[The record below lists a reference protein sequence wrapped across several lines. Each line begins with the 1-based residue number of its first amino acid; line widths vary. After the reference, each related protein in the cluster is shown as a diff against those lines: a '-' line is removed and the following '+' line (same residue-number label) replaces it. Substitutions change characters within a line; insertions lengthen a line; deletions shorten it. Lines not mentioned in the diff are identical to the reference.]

1 MVFEFPATCE
11 ILVASYEVSEGSF
24 ARPETVLIGRPY
36 DVQAEL
42 LPGHHPT
49 PDARAIAL
57 ARGGAVAPSRGIRG
71 CKIGPFC

>member
-36 DVQAEL
+36 DDDIVVADF
-42 LPGHHPT
+42 T
-49 PDARAIAL
+49 P
-57 ARGGAVAPSRGIRG
+57 
-71 CKIGPFC
+71 F